1 MVFRQFYA
9 FFDAMAYG
17 FMMYH
22 NERVNNEDNTTDTD
36 ELSLDFTDLSDWNK
50 NTNISKLYL
59 VIYCIIKYYKYS

>member
-1 MVFRQFYA
+1 MESFYQFITSIFYDDNAEFFMVFRQFYA

-36 ELSLDFTDLSDWNK
+36 ELSLDFTDLSD
-50 NTNISKLYL
+50 
-59 VIYCIIKYYKYS
+59 